1 MLLDTDNTWLFPTLR
16 CYPIRFSV
24 YNIGQYMSIFSG
36 FATRKQEERYNHY
49 IVSLINLLQ
58 DKIVELMSFC
68 RCSQDVIY

>member
-1 MLLDTDNTWLFPTLR
+1 
-16 CYPIRFSV
+16 
-24 YNIGQYMSIFSG
+24 MSIFAG